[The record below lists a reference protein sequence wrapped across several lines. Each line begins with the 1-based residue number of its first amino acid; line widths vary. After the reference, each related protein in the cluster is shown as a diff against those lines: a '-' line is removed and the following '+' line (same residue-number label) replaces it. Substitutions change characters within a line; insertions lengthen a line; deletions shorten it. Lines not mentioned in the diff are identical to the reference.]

1 MASSASDIN
10 KQIRRRDGNTR
21 GFIQN
26 VLRGRW
32 YIVFVATVLGALL
45 SGAFG
50 AILYSRLTV
59 YVAETEFSVQPPVWE
74 TLPLNPISAPRS
86 QTVNQNPHM
95 IAPDVVRALVCRDMI
110 DGEAWNRLATA
121 EEYQTAA
128 DDVSKS
134 LRIEFDGTTNAVSVT
149 CTRQNE
155 RDAAGIAEFAARAL
169 IQNVRKE
176 QLETGRERLALVQ
189 GQLER
194 TGREIEEHE
203 REERQSGVTA
213 AAPQYDENAARPDT
227 LNEEL
232 AKTQAA
238 REQFMARM
246 ERLKTQFQSDGIEF
260 PQPLRQTADG
270 AVADSLKEMDK
281 LVAEELNL
289 AILRPDDRLACLEL
303 FDQVTDRKRE
313 ILEATEQL
321 GYGSEGGSET
331 ERKLYGLTHQYRQLE
346 LEIIALDTRMA
357 AIQTLM
363 EQPPGDL
370 TEPAGPNPEV
380 QQMAGALENSRGEFD
395 TLRNT
400 ESKIRA
406 ALDRGECGL
415 SRRTPVRVHSM
426 RTKNINL
433 AAIIAAG
440 AAAGLLAGIGA
451 ALLLKMNDASFKT
464 AQDVTEHLGLDVIG
478 TIPCS
483 RVDRRRRAGRKA
495 PDAEEDES
503 DTFIASLHAPKSPGA
518 EAYRALRTRF
528 QLATIQ
534 RKPRAV
540 LVTSAL
546 PAEGKTTTAINM
558 AVTFAESGLRV
569 LLVDADLRRP
579 NVHRV
584 LGMEDRPG
592 LADLLREELDPH
604 AIIRPTRIENLWM
617 APSGQT
623 PPNPSELI
631 GSDKMRQLMRDLRE
645 EFDLV
650 LCDAPSILVVTD
662 PVLLAKC
669 VDTVVLVLSPRYA
682 RRETVTRAKKFL
694 ETANA
699 NIAGA
704 VLNGLTKRRRD
715 HYHQYCCAD

>member
-246 ERLKTQFQSDGIEF
+246 ERLKTQFQSDGIEL

-270 AVADSLKEMDK
+270 AAGLSGGIGQVNQAMQGFSSG
-281 LVAEELNL
+281 
-289 AILRPDDRLACLEL
+289 AIPAP
-303 FDQVTDRKRE
+303 DQVT
-313 ILEATEQL
+313 
-321 GYGSEGGSET
+321 
-331 ERKLYGLTHQYRQLE
+331 
-346 LEIIALDTRMA
+346 AL
-357 AIQTLM
+357 
-363 EQPPGDL
+363 
-370 TEPAGPNPEV
+370 PAGGGPPLGRCPP
-380 QQMAGALENSRGEFD
+380 QCRW
-395 TLRNT
+395 
-400 ESKIRA
+400 
-406 ALDRGECGL
+406 
-415 SRRTPVRVHSM
+415 
-426 RTKNINL
+426 
-433 AAIIAAG
+433 AG
-440 AAAGLLAGIGA
+440 AARPPPAVRLVSRGGRGA
-451 ALLLKMNDASFKT
+451 R
-464 AQDVTEHLGLDVIG
+464 GG
-478 TIPCS
+478 
-483 RVDRRRRAGRKA
+483 
-495 PDAEEDES
+495 
-503 DTFIASLHAPKSPGA
+503 
-518 EAYRALRTRF
+518 
-528 QLATIQ
+528 
-534 RKPRAV
+534 
-540 LVTSAL
+540 
-546 PAEGKTTTAINM
+546 
-558 AVTFAESGLRV
+558 
-569 LLVDADLRRP
+569 
-579 NVHRV
+579 
-584 LGMEDRPG
+584 
-592 LADLLREELDPH
+592 
-604 AIIRPTRIENLWM
+604 
-617 APSGQT
+617 
-623 PPNPSELI
+623 
-631 GSDKMRQLMRDLRE
+631 
-645 EFDLV
+645 
-650 LCDAPSILVVTD
+650 
-662 PVLLAKC
+662 
-669 VDTVVLVLSPRYA
+669 
-682 RRETVTRAKKFL
+682 
-694 ETANA
+694 
-699 NIAGA
+699 
-704 VLNGLTKRRRD
+704 
-715 HYHQYCCAD
+715 